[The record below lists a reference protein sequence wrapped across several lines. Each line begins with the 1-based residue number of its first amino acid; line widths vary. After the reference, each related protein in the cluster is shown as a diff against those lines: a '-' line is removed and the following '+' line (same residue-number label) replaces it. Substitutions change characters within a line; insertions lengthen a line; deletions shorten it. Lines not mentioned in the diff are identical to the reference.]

1 VKSVPCAVVF
11 GLHTRCVMKTM
22 TIAAAL
28 LFLPLAARAQTES
41 GACAD
46 DSALGAIFE
55 PFDEIFGA
63 VGIFSAEHPVTV
75 CSDAA
80 FVFGEDLTAPA
91 TVTISVPFADAGS
104 VTRVEIPKPWASAST
119 WSVKDGALVV
129 HATVDQNGAWMKMPA
144 KVGVRLAD
152 GTQQLLDVSFAGVSA
167 DDSASAGAMDRQSLA
182 ALQSELGFLQETET
196 RANAE
201 IADPGSIVTPY
212 DASIAGAHSDLFAD
226 AAALAAGRPI
236 AAKAWAAADPISRYL
251 GYHTAFFLAGS
262 AIDEASQPLQETLK
276 DALNA
281 HDAAAIAAADAA
293 LASFAHENG
302 LEDAVL
308 GGHDAAFRA
317 ALKKTSSDGS
327 FLYSMDRAA
336 KEHRKER
343 LERDARDLADLAK
356 ERPGIES
363 RIAALQAKIA
373 AGAPST
379 RRAPTDYPVPAACPA
394 G

>member
-1 VKSVPCAVVF
+1 
-11 GLHTRCVMKTM
+11 MKILP
-22 TIAAAL
+22 IAAAF
-28 LFLPLAARAQTES
+28 LFLPIAAHAQTES
-41 GACAD
+41 GACTD
-46 DSALGAIFE
+46 DTALGAIFQ
-55 PFDEIFGA
+55 PFDEIFEA
-63 VGIFSAEHPVTV
+63 VGAFSSQHDVTV

-80 FVFGEDLTAPA
+80 FVFGEDLTAHPSV
-91 TVTISVPFADAGS
+91 TVSIPFADSAS
-104 VTRVEIPKPWASAST
+104 VTRVEIPKPWASSST

-129 HATVDQNGAWMKMPA
+129 QATVDQNGAWMKLPA

-167 DDSASAGAMDRQSLA
+167 DDSANVRANDLRTLE
-182 ALQSELGFLQETET
+182 ALKSELGFLQETET

-212 DASIAGAHSDLFAD
+212 DSSIAGARADLSAD
-226 AAALAAGRPI
+226 AAAIAAGRPA

-262 AIDEASQPLQETLK
+262 GIDEASQPLQEALK
-276 DALNA
+276 NALNA

-293 LASFAHENG
+293 LASFAQEHG

-308 GGHDAAFRA
+308 GGHDVGFRT
-317 ALKKTSSDGS
+317 ALKKASSDAG
-327 FLYSMDRAA
+327 FLDSMERAA

-343 LERDARDLADLAK
+343 VEMDARDLAELAK
-356 ERPGIES
+356 EMPELES
-363 RIAALQAKIA
+363 RIAGVEAKIA
-373 AGAPST
+373 AAAPSI
-379 RRAPTDYPVPAACPA
+379 RRAPTDYPVACPA